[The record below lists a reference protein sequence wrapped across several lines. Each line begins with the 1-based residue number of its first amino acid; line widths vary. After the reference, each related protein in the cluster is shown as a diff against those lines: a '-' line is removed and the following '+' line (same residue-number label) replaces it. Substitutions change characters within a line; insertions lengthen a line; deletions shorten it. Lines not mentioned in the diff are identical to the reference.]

1 MSETVQSTEPSFP
14 IATSEREALPL
25 EVVAGTT
32 TMAYVPALKGWRDIT
47 RPLRL
52 RVQATDPE
60 ELEIAVRVVLT
71 VPSDAV
77 VTLVAIRL
85 LPDNSRRPMFES
97 EALQSIAP
105 AELIALS
112 LP

>member
-1 MSETVQSTEPSFP
+1 MREYAASW
-14 IATSEREALPL
+14 EAL
-25 EVVAGTT
+25 
-32 TMAYVPALKGWRDIT
+32 
-47 RPLRL
+47 
-52 RVQATDPE
+52 QATDPE

-85 LPDNSRRPMFES
+85 LPDNSRRPMFDS

-105 AELIALS
+105 LELIALIVVVDVRVPVS
-112 LP
+112 IVELVTKIVPFDATMAPASSP